1 MLEKGEEAL
10 RLLKRTPSGKLR
22 VDAASP
28 FVLHQL
34 APLVGEFREAFP
46 DITLDITSHDSIIDL
61 LEHKTDIA
69 IRIGDLSD
77 SNLHAR
83 RLGKSKLHIV
93 ASPQY
98 LEKYPLS
105 ENEGGISTL
114 NKHKLIGFSDS
125 PSLNKWPLKQ
135 DVNLQYSLRASSGET
150 IRQLCLAGQ
159 GIALL
164 SHFMVHRD
172 LSAGA
177 LVDVFSDDIVSPNR
191 RESVQAVYYKN
202 SAVSSRIS
210 AFLDFIQ
217 PRLTL

>member
-1 MLEKGEEAL
+1 M
-10 RLLKRTPSGKLR
+10 
-22 VDAASP
+22 
-28 FVLHQL
+28 
-34 APLVGEFREAFP
+34 
-46 DITLDITSHDSIIDL
+46 
-61 LEHKTDIA
+61 
-69 IRIGDLSD
+69 
-77 SNLHAR
+77 
-83 RLGKSKLHIV
+83 V

-98 LEKYPLS
+98 LKKYPIS
-105 ENEGGISTL
+105 EGEDGISTL

-135 DVNLQYSLRASSGET
+135 DINLQYSLRASSGET

-164 SHFMVHRD
+164 SHFMVHKD
-172 LSAGA
+172 ISAGSLVA
-177 LVDVFSDDIVSPNR
+177 LFRDDIVSPNR

>member
-1 MLEKGEEAL
+1 MCFPPQSWGFFSSPFILASSYIL
-10 RLLKRTPSGKLR
+10 
-22 VDAASP
+22 AAS
-28 FVLHQL
+28 
-34 APLVGEFREAFP
+34 
-46 DITLDITSHDSIIDL
+46 D
-61 LEHKTDIA
+61 
-69 IRIGDLSD
+69 
-77 SNLHAR
+77 
-83 RLGKSKLHIV
+83 
-93 ASPQY
+93 PQY

-135 DVNLQYSLRASSGET
+135 DINLQYSLRASSGET

-164 SHFMVHRD
+164 SHFMVHKD
-172 LSAGA
+172 VSEGT
-177 LVDVFSDDIVSPNR
+177 LVDLFSEDIVSPNR